1 MNSRIFV
8 LILCVLFGLSAVE
21 SELLDYDETQALIDQ
36 FRNNPI
42 NINRATRSDIYQLPY
57 ISETAAELIFIRI
70 EEKGEINSLDEL
82 VDDGILGREEA
93 EALQNC
99 VIFSDA
105 QKYIRTGI
113 YDLRFTR
120 RLEESR
126 AYADS
131 VYLGNRSR
139 FSHKLIVTGGNVSVN
154 ALFEKDPGEANYSDN
169 MKGNLVFTGGMHRV
183 IIGNFSPNSV
193 TGMLQKEGFVMD
205 QYSFSGSKNFHD
217 FLKPSVSTNDYS
229 GYNGAGLY
237 YTFGGTRISAYGGVK
252 EISASLNENEEI
264 VSVNL
269 YALTRTLTE
278 IERYHN
284 ASHEIFGA
292 GVEGQYLGI
301 RYAAGITEEN
311 FDRKLDPAADL
322 REGTAGEL
330 SLQKSAGDWKFR
342 ADAASD
348 LDRFNL
354 KLNAQLRSKDITTG
368 FFYGYI
374 QKDKFCLS
382 TPGLFLGSGE
392 EEHVYGMKFRIRL
405 NPKLIV
411 ISENLLFTSIL
422 DGNSTPGGKNS
433 VKLSVSFDHIMA
445 EPSFSYKFSETTDK
459 YFSLTREEQYQSGMK
474 VKYENKT
481 VTSSTY
487 ITYTD
492 NGKGSN
498 GYLLG
503 SNITSNT
510 GNLKIRAGGDIYF
523 TKEGT
528 TVYSALA
535 DIGRFASLTSFSGS
549 GSRSYLMVM
558 YMTKRF
564 EIGAGISRT
573 VSEDSE
579 TVGSGYDM
587 INSDAVHDAEVNFK
601 LNF

>member
-21 SELLDYDETQALIDQ
+21 SELLDYDETQVLIDQ

-93 EALQNC
+93 EALKNC
-99 VIFSDA
+99 VIFSDG
-105 QKYIRTGI
+105 QKYIRAGI
-113 YDLRFTR
+113 YDMRFTR

-139 FSHKLIVTGGNVSVN
+139 FSHKLMVTGGNVSVN
-154 ALFEKDPGEANYSDN
+154 TFFEKDPGEANYSDN
-169 MKGNLVFTGGMHRV
+169 MKGNLVFTGGLHRI

-382 TPGLFLGSGE
+382 TPGLFLGGGE

-405 NPKLIV
+405 NPKLMF
-411 ISENLLFTSIL
+411 ISENL
-422 DGNSTPGGKNS
+422 
-433 VKLSVSFDHIMA
+433 
-445 EPSFSYKFSETTDK
+445 
-459 YFSLTREEQYQSGMK
+459 
-474 VKYENKT
+474 
-481 VTSSTY
+481 
-487 ITYTD
+487 
-492 NGKGSN
+492 
-498 GYLLG
+498 
-503 SNITSNT
+503 
-510 GNLKIRAGGDIYF
+510 
-523 TKEGT
+523 
-528 TVYSALA
+528 
-535 DIGRFASLTSFSGS
+535 
-549 GSRSYLMVM
+549 
-558 YMTKRF
+558 
-564 EIGAGISRT
+564 
-573 VSEDSE
+573 
-579 TVGSGYDM
+579 
-587 INSDAVHDAEVNFK
+587 
-601 LNF
+601 

>member
-1 MNSRIFV
+1 M
-8 LILCVLFGLSAVE
+8 
-21 SELLDYDETQALIDQ
+21 DYDETQSLLDQ
-36 FRNNPI
+36 FRNNPL

-57 ISETAAELIFIRI
+57 ISETSAELIFIRI
-70 EEKGEINSLDEL
+70 EEKGEISSLSEL
-82 VDDGILGREEA
+82 VADGILGREEA
-93 EALQNC
+93 EALLSC
-99 VIFSDA
+99 VIFSDG
-105 QKYIRTGI
+105 QKYIRAGI
-113 YDLRFTR
+113 YDMRFSR
-120 RLEESR
+120 RFEESR

-139 FSHKLIVTGGNVSVN
+139 FSHKLMVTGGNVSVN
-154 ALFEKDPGEANYSDN
+154 ALFEKDPGEVHYSDN
-169 MKGNLVFTGGMHRV
+169 MKGNLVLSGAQHRI

-217 FLKPSVSTNDYS
+217 FVKPSVSTNDYS
-229 GYNGAGLY
+229 GYNGAGSY

-252 EISASLNENEEI
+252 EISASLNNNEEI

-292 GVEGQYLGI
+292 GVEGEYLGF
-301 RYAAGITEEN
+301 RYAAGIAEEKYN
-311 FDRKLDPAADL
+311 RELDPAADL

-330 SLQKSAGDWKFR
+330 SLQKSAGLWKFR

-348 LDRFNL
+348 LERFNL
-354 KLNAQLRSKDITTG
+354 KLNAQLRSKDVSAG

-382 TPGLFLGSGE
+382 SPGLFLGSGE

-405 NPKLIV
+405 DPGLII
-411 ISENLLFTSIL
+411 ISENLLFSSIS
-422 DGNSTPGGKNS
+422 DGSTTPGGKHS
-433 VKLSVSFDHIMA
+433 VKLSLSVDHIII

-459 YFSLTREEQYQSGMK
+459 YFSLTREEQYQSGLK
-474 VKYENKT
+474 AKYENKT
-481 VTSSTY
+481 ITSSSY
-487 ITYTD
+487 VTYTD
-492 NGKGSN
+492 NGNGSN
-498 GYLLG
+498 GYLMG

-510 GNLKIRAGGDIYF
+510 GNFKIRAGGDIYL
-523 TKEGT
+523 TEEGT

-535 DIGRFASLTSFSGS
+535 DIGRFASLTSFSGA
-549 GSRSYLMVM
+549 GSRSYIMVM
-558 YMTKRF
+558 YISKRF

-579 TVGSGYDM
+579 AEGSGYDL
-587 INSDAVHDAEVNFK
+587 IDSDAVHDAEVNFK
-601 LNF
+601 FNF